1 MQVSASSLRVPAEI
15 RARVQ
20 RAIADLRVSVLPR
33 TENYRE
39 AMHGRD
45 AGRCY
50 RLGRRLCV
58 RRLSG
63 SSGPALFHV
72 LGGPSLSDADKGNP
86 HGAVVRCVCLRS
98 RGHPLAR

>member
-39 AMHGRD
+39 AML
-45 AGRCY
+45 AGMQNVAIAW
-50 RLGRRLCV
+50 GGACV
-58 RRLSG
+58 SAAYQG
-63 SSGPALFHV
+63 HQV
-72 LGGPSLSDADKGNP
+72 LLYFM
-86 HGAVVRCVCLRS
+86 C
-98 RGHPLAR
+98 